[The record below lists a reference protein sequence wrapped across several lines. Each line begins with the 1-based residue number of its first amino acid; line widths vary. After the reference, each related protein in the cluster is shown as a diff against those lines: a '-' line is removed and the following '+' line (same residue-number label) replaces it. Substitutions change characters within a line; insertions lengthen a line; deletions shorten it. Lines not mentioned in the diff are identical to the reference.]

1 LLDVPVFSRCAR
13 SGQRVPFAG
22 VLGASWSVKFEGQFK
37 HRAESKVNAA
47 PARASGIGRNARF
60 AGVSGNRER
69 SIHRGAWHGDNHAG
83 GFCGMTI
90 GERRAAAAGQP
101 KNDDG
106 RSNGGRSKKRGRR

>member
-1 LLDVPVFSRCAR
+1 LFDVPVFSRCAR

-47 PARASGIGRNARF
+47 PARASRIGRNARF

-69 SIHRGAWHGDNHAG
+69 SIHRGAWHGDNHARR
-83 GFCGMTI
+83 M
-90 GERRAAAAGQP
+90 RAASAE
-101 KNDDG
+101 
-106 RSNGGRSKKRGRR
+106 